1 MLSRPDLEARL
12 RAFLSTLRPDADLA
26 AVTPHS
32 NLFELGI
39 LDSLAVVELIV
50 FLEHL
55 IGTEIVVENYQ
66 LESFHTFAGIHDV
79 VADSTPRDT
88 TVRGADRTSTSGT
101 Q

>member
-1 MLSRPDLEARL
+1 M
-12 RAFLSTLRPDADLA
+12 A
-26 AVTPHS
+26 AITAHS

-55 IGTEIVVENYQ
+55 IGTEIVVENYR
-66 LESFHTFAGIHDV
+66 LESFHTLAGIHDV
-79 VADSTPRDT
+79 VTDSAPPGATGW
-88 TVRGADRTSTSGT
+88 GADRTSTSGT

>member
-1 MLSRPDLEARL
+1 MLSQPDLEARL
-12 RAFLSTLRPDADLA
+12 RTFLSTLRPDADVA
-26 AVTPHS
+26 AITAHA

-66 LESFHTFAGIHDV
+66 LESFHTLAGIHDV
-79 VADSTPRDT
+79 VTDSTPPVA
-88 TVRGADRTSTSGT
+88 TVRGEDRTSTPGT
-101 Q
+101 P